1 MHAIGLFDPSR
12 GVRLGSYATHWI
24 RSFCSELAGL
34 ERDVIYVPYDAAK
47 RHKDLTNI
55 RERLQF
61 GLRRCATAVTAS
73 PANVNRSSLWGNVHV
88 GA

>member
-24 RSFCSELAGL
+24 RCFCSELAGL

-47 RHKDLTNI
+47 RYKELSHIK
-55 RERLQF
+55 ERLRRR
-61 GLRRCATAVTAS
+61 LRR
-73 PANVNRSSLWGNVHV
+73 
-88 GA
+88 

>member
-1 MHAIGLFDPSR
+1 MLQAACGGLMHAIGLFDPSR

-24 RSFCSELAGL
+24 RSFCSELAGW

-47 RHKDLTNI
+47 RYKDLFNI

-61 GLRRCATAVTAS
+61 ALRR
-73 PANVNRSSLWGNVHV
+73 
-88 GA
+88 